1 MKTYAIVAGI
11 IATLVLIS
19 FLIVEALGIPILVD
33 PTDYLDNG
41 GIGAALLGG
50 GLLLADVFIPVPSS
64 MVMIAHGAVFGVAL
78 GTLLSL
84 VSSVGGAMI
93 GWWVGHRGSAW
104 LGRVVSPAEQA
115 RAQALLE
122 RWGVLAIIVSR
133 LIPIV
138 AETVAIMSGT
148 TNLGWRK
155 VLVATTVGTLPAS
168 LIYAIAGSVTTD
180 LVSGFLVML
189 AVVAIAAV
197 AWLVGQRLA
206 PPRDTFERAAPT
218 SHHAFD

>member
-1 MKTYAIVAGI
+1 MKTYAIVAAI

-19 FLIVEALGIPILVD
+19 FLLVEALGIPLLVD
-33 PTDYLDNG
+33 PTERLNNG
-41 GIGAALLGG
+41 GLGAAVLGG

-64 MVMIAHGAVFGVAL
+64 VIMIAHGAVFGVVD

-93 GWWVGHRGSAW
+93 GWWVGRRGSIW
-104 LGRVVSPAEQA
+104 LRRFVSPAEQA

-122 RWGVLAIIVSR
+122 RWGVLAIIISR
-133 LIPIV
+133 LIPVV

-155 VLVATTVGTLPAS
+155 VLVATTVGTLPAA
-168 LIYAIAGSVTTD
+168 LVYAVAGTVTTD
-180 LVSGFLVML
+180 LASGFLVML
-189 AVVAIAAV
+189 AVVAVAAI

-206 PPRDTFERAAPT
+206 PPQDALDGASP
-218 SHHAFD
+218 SSN